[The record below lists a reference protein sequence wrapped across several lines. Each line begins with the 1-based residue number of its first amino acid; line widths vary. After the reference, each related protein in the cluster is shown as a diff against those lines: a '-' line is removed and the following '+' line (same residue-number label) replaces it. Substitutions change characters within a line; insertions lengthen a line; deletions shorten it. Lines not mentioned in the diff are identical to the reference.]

1 MIPKSI
7 NRLMWID
14 LEMTGLDT
22 HRHVIVE
29 VAAVMTDA
37 ELNVLGEGIDL
48 VVHASE
54 EELAQM
60 DEFVVEMHTKSGLL
74 DQIKASTVSI
84 QEAEQAVLD
93 LLAKHSDGEH
103 PVPLCGNS
111 IGTDRTFIREYM
123 PTLDKTLHYRMIDV
137 STIKE
142 LSNRWAPKAF
152 EGRPVK
158 GLAHRALADILESI
172 EELDYYRRALF
183 PAKDISKE
191 DANRAAAASVQRYK
205 DLIAKANESAH

>member
-1 MIPKSI
+1 MIPEKI
-7 NRLMWID
+7 DRLMWID

-37 ELNVLGEGIDL
+37 QLNVIGEGIDL
-48 VVHASE
+48 VVHATE
-54 EELAQM
+54 DELAQM
-60 DEFVVEMHTKSGLL
+60 DDFVRDMHTSSGLL
-74 DQIKASTVSI
+74 DEIRTSTVTLA
-84 QEAEQAVLD
+84 EAEQAVLD
-93 LLAKHSDGEH
+93 LLAKHSDSEH

-142 LSNRWAPKAF
+142 LAHRWLPNAF
-152 EGRPVK
+152 YGKPQK

-172 EELDYYRRALF
+172 EELDYYRRTVFRDADPTLEE
-183 PAKDISKE
+183 ANSAAAESVARYSARIT
-191 DANRAAAASVQRYK
+191 DANSG
-205 DLIAKANESAH
+205 H